1 MSECTCLATEATRWD
16 RMLLVMRTAIVA
28 VALVLAGASA
38 YAQSSGVSAIYHGD
52 LVIKPSFGRLDRDT
66 GNAELKVGPWPF
78 KLYDGSNGIFPDQ
91 EAILIEIGEDPGFFL
106 PAGSLRAVHTSNR
119 IVRVCPPPVRRGESP
134 PCHDV
139 VVQRPNPSGTPTY
152 VYRAKA
158 KTAGPRA
165 VTYFRLTPQADGT
178 YLVRFKLRG
187 LDLSRL
193 LVEDP
198 VCTPFAVIIG
208 DDDGFSG
215 VAITSPSFRSPRV
228 AIPSNCDIGDD
239 WPWIRD

>member
-1 MSECTCLATEATRWD
+1 MKAAIAAIA
-16 RMLLVMRTAIVA
+16 LL
-28 VALVLAGASA
+28 LASA
-38 YAQSSGVSAIYHGD
+38 SAHAQPSTGVSAVYHGA
-52 LVIKPSFGRLDRDT
+52 LVIKPSSGRLDRHT

-78 KLYDGSNGIFPDQ
+78 SLAAGSNGIFPAQ
-91 EAILIEIGEDPGFFL
+91 EAVLIEIGEDPGFFL
-106 PAGSLRAVHTSNR
+106 PPGMLRAVRAPRKVVT
-119 IVRVCPPPVRRGESP
+119 VCPPPLRRGQSP
-134 PCHDV
+134 PCHDEV
-139 VVQRPNPSGTPTY
+139 VKRPGDTPPGGLSY

-165 VTYFRLTPQADGT
+165 IMYFRLTPQVDGT
-178 YLVRFKLRG
+178 YVVRFKIRG

-215 VAITSPSFRSPRV
+215 VAITSPSFQSPRV
-228 AIPSNCDIGDD
+228 AIPSDCDIGDD
-239 WPWIRD
+239 WPWIRG